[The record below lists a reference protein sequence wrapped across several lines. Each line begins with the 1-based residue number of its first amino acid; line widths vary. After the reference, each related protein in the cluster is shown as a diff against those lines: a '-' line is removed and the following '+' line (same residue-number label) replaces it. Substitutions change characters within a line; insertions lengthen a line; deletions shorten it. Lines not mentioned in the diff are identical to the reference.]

1 MTNNKKPTPQFIQLT
16 SAQKGT
22 PFRINTSEISV
33 YTKPEGAE
41 FTSLFMIGDSGPK
54 LQVKETPDE
63 IDKML
68 GINFMD

>member
-1 MTNNKKPTPQFIQLT
+1 MANNKKPTPQFIHLT

-33 YTKPEGAE
+33 YTKPEGAD

-63 IDKML
+63 IDRMI

>member
-1 MTNNKKPTPQFIQLT
+1 MTNNKKPTPQFIHLT

>member
-1 MTNNKKPTPQFIQLT
+1 MTNNKKPTPQFIHLT

-63 IDKML
+63 IDKMF

>member
-1 MTNNKKPTPQFIQLT
+1 MANSKKQPPQFIHLT

-63 IDKML
+63 IDRML

>member
-1 MTNNKKPTPQFIQLT
+1 MANNKKSTPQFIHLT

-63 IDKML
+63 IDKMI

>member
-1 MTNNKKPTPQFIQLT
+1 MTNNKKQTPQFIHLT

-33 YTKPEGAE
+33 YTKPDGAE

-63 IDKML
+63 IDRML